1 MARKTPA
8 TLDGHASLPAADE
21 MMIGIAVSEWN
32 RDLNDMILAAAVR
45 TLRAAGC
52 AEYNIRIKYFPG
64 TLELGAGTVF
74 FAEYT
79 DVDAVILIG
88 TSIRNDALWLPD
100 TLQTLLSTA
109 MHVQTQWIMPVIP
122 AIMECDSRME
132 AAALCQMDHNR
143 GELAARQAVELVR
156 IQLDMEAASPNTNDT
171 QVYN

>member
-8 TLDGHASLPAADE
+8 TLDGNAALPAADQIR
-21 MMIGIAVSEWN
+21 IGIAVSEWN
-32 RDLNDMILAAAVR
+32 RDLNDLILAAAVR

-64 TLELGAGTVF
+64 TLELGAGALF

-88 TSIRNDALWLPD
+88 TTIRNDALWLPD
-100 TLQTLLSTA
+100 LVKTVLTTA
-109 MHVQTQWIMPVIP
+109 MHVQIQWIMPVIP
-122 AIMECDSRME
+122 ALLECDSRME
-132 AAALCQMDHNR
+132 AAALCQMEHNR
-143 GELAARQAVELVR
+143 GELAARQIVELVH
-156 IQLDMEAASPNTNDT
+156 IQIDMEAASPNTRDT